1 MDVPAARSREQ
12 RKRDTLDRLEHD
24 VDAWIATAD
33 PVGGTPHL
41 TPLSFRWD
49 GTTLLLSTEAS
60 TPAGRDMV
68 ATKEV
73 RLGLGLTRDVIL
85 IEGSDDVVEISERA
99 TAEADDFAVKAG
111 FDPRESGGHYL
122 YFRVHP
128 QRLMA
133 WREVNE
139 LAGRELVRN
148 GRWVD

>member
-12 RKRDTLDRLEHD
+12 RKQDTLHRLEND

-33 PVGGTPHL
+33 PVSGTPHL

-49 GTTLLLSTEAS
+49 GETLLLSTEAT
-60 TPAGRDMV
+60 TPAGRNMQ

-85 IEGSDDVVEISERA
+85 IEGSVDVLEISELS
-99 TAEADDFAVKAG
+99 TAEADAFAVKAG
-111 FDPRESGGHYL
+111 FDPRKSGGHYL
-122 YFRVHP
+122 YFRVYP
-128 QRLMA
+128 RRLLA
-133 WREVNE
+133 WREVDE
-139 LAGRELVRN
+139 LAGRVLIRD